1 MPNSITV
8 DNLDAAL
15 MKCLQ
20 AEAKKRGL
28 DLGTMVK
35 ELLND
40 SFDPSPKAANI
51 SRHGDLDEL
60 AGTWSDDEA
69 DAFLATIADFGR
81 VDEELWK

>member
-1 MPNSITV
+1 MSNSITV
-8 DNLDAAL
+8 DNLDAEL
-15 MKCLQ
+15 MKCLRV
-20 AEAKKRGL
+20 EAKKRGM

-40 SFDPSPKAANI
+40 SFGLLPKTTDISPPD
-51 SRHGDLDEL
+51 DLEEL

-81 VDEELWK
+81 VG

>member
-8 DNLDAAL
+8 DNLDAEL
-15 MKCLQ
+15 MKCLR
-20 AEAKKRGL
+20 AEAKRRGM
-28 DLGTMVK
+28 DLGTMIK
-35 ELLND
+35 ELLKD
-40 SFDPSPKAANI
+40 SFGPLPKTTDI
-51 SRHGDLDEL
+51 SRRDDLEEL

>member
-1 MPNSITV
+1 MPNSITL
-8 DNLDAAL
+8 DNLDAEL
-15 MKCLQ
+15 LNRLR
-20 AEAKKRGL
+20 AEAKKRGI

-40 SFDPSPKAANI
+40 SFGPLPKTTDI
-51 SRHGDLDEL
+51 SRHDDLDEL